1 MAVDRYTGTRP
12 ALGRLIL
19 LHALSSIADQIAG
32 RGLHER
38 FAQLGLLIMSTVHA
52 ELESSQSRAYEGAL
66 SRCRDVL
73 TAILGEPHE
82 RSFDVK
88 FWDGSVDRGN
98 RSPSPFTLVLN
109 RPAALRRMLLPPNEL
124 SIVEAYLS
132 GDVEIEGSME
142 AASNL
147 TDVIGNR
154 LHSPAKIAKLVALVL
169 RLPGKADDDLADAR
183 FPERARKLGPR
194 HTPVR
199 DAAAIQF
206 HYDVGNEFYKL
217 WLDKRM
223 VYSCAYFET
232 PAATLDEA
240 QEAKLDHICRKL
252 RLKPGERM
260 LDIGCGWGG
269 LIMHAA
275 EHYGVDAT
283 GITLSENQA
292 ALAKERI
299 EEAGL
304 ADRCRVAIRD
314 YRTLTAGDGYD
325 KISSVGMIEHVGLT
339 HLPVYFQS
347 AYRALKGGGLFL
359 NHGIVSLR
367 EARPKS
373 VGKKIFDKF
382 WKADAFIDTYVFPD
396 GKLTATAAVVRAA
409 EAAGFEVRDM
419 ESLREHYAMTLR
431 HWVKSLEDKSRD
443 ATALVGQHTF
453 RVWRL
458 YMAASANA
466 FATAGI
472 NVVQTLLAKPD
483 AQGRSMIPLTR
494 EDLYADA

>member
-1 MAVDRYTGTRP
+1 MRRRQSHVREIDR
-12 ALGRLIL
+12 L
-19 LHALSSIADQIAG
+19 LHTLFSFADQLTS
-32 RGLHER
+32 RELHDR
-38 FAQLGLLIMSTVHA
+38 IAQLGLMLMSTVPA
-52 ELESSQSRAYEGAL
+52 ELDSSEARAYSGAL

-73 TAILGEPHE
+73 AALFGEPHE
-82 RSFDVK
+82 RSFDIK

-98 RSPSPFTLVLN
+98 NPRPPFTLVLN

-124 SIVEAYLS
+124 SIVESYLS

-147 TDVIGNR
+147 ADMIGDR
-154 LHSPAKIAKLVALVL
+154 LRSPAKIAKLIALVL
-169 RLPGKADDDLADAR
+169 QLPGKADDDLADAR
-183 FPERARKLGPR
+183 FPERAKKLGSR

-206 HYDVGNEFYKL
+206 HYDVGNSFYKL
-217 WLDKRM
+217 WLDQRM
-223 VYSCAYFET
+223 VYSCAYFRSPT
-232 PAATLDEA
+232 DSLDDA
-240 QEAKLDHICRKL
+240 QVAKLDLICRKL
-252 RLKPGERM
+252 RLKPGERL

-269 LIMHAA
+269 LVMHAA
-275 EHYGVDAT
+275 QHYGVDAT

-292 ALAKERI
+292 TFAKERI

-325 KISSVGMIEHVGLT
+325 KIASVGMIEHVGLS

-347 AYRALKGGGLFL
+347 AFRALRPGGLFL

-367 EARPKS
+367 EARPRS
-373 VGKKIFDKF
+373 VGERIFKKL

-396 GKLTATAAVVRAA
+396 GKLTATHDVVAAA
-409 EAAGFEVRDM
+409 EASGFEVRDM

-443 ATALVGQHTF
+443 ALALVGQHTF

-472 NVVQTLLAKPD
+472 NIVQTLLAKPD
-483 AQGRSMIPLTR
+483 AHGHSNIPLTR
-494 EDLYADA
+494 DDLYADA